1 MSATPT
7 HGYWDPKI
15 GPGTVP
21 ALALALLGVWRAET
35 WALHWSFRRV
45 VVASC
50 AAALAWLLAL
60 ALVDGPAGLTR
71 AMAHRGEYL
80 VTARQVDDVG
90 MLLQTYVER
99 MPYAHPDNWPTHVA
113 GHPLGAVLMFV
124 GLVAL
129 GLGSD
134 LATASV
140 VTGWR
145 RGGLVLQVVTAL
157 VVQHLLYTS
166 W

>member
-1 MSATPT
+1 MTS
-7 HGYWDPKI
+7 GCC
-15 GPGTVP
+15 
-21 ALALALLGVWRAET
+21 RA
-35 WALHWSFRRV
+35 
-45 VVASC
+45 
-50 AAALAWLLAL
+50 
-60 ALVDGPAGLTR
+60 
-71 AMAHRGEYL
+71 
-80 VTARQVDDVG
+80 
-90 MLLQTYVER
+90 YVER
-99 MPYAHPDNWPTHVA
+99 IPYAHPDNWPTRVA

-129 GLGSD
+129 GLGSE